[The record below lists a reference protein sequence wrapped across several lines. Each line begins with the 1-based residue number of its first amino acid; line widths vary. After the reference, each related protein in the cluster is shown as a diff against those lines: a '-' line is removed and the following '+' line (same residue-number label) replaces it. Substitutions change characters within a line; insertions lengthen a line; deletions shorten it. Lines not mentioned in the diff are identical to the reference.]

1 MRGFFCACRLSLAIA
16 TLLSQSYLP
25 SRRKTMNED
34 QKKAAA
40 EAQEHIRRGAHQQQ
54 TFAHLAQVAK
64 NYPQHGQP
72 NQK

>member
-1 MRGFFCACRLSLAIA
+1 
-16 TLLSQSYLP
+16 
-25 SRRKTMNED
+25 MNED